1 MSDAALYLPAPP
13 RLAVE
18 HRERDVLIETAA

>member
-1 MSDAALYLPAPP
+1 MSDAALYLLAPP
-13 RLAVE
+13 RLVVE

>member
-18 HRERDVLIETAA
+18 DRERDVLLETAT